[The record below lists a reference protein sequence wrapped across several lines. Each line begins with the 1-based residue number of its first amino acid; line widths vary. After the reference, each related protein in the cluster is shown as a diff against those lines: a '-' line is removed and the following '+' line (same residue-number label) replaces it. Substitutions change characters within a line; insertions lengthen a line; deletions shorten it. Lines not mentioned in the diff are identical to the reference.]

1 LIVITLTENSGFSN
15 FEYAVER
22 AKMMPLLDEREL
34 TTNDNHKMYWSAV
47 NVAGFKQYEGII
59 DYGDE
64 RGLVVSI
71 KGLSETADMMTGEK
85 VPGFSEN
92 EYLDI
97 FRSFKFVE
105 SESASQSTKSD
116 DTSQVHALNQQTEVP
131 EDNQP
136 TSDAKGTVIV
146 AFRDLP
152 VGIKP
157 LGTKNVGHAGV
168 AFQNE
173 DGTWTAGAVEGPGFP
188 FQILSALPGMENGA
202 WVEYFNDNSQVI
214 EEFSNK
220 GYEKIKTIDVFS
232 DTDPA
237 AAQKV
242 MDGFFSRG
250 YDVELNNCLT
260 ATHEV
265 LEAYGC
271 KYLPSAFD
279 NILGRSTTPISYF
292 NQLAGV
298 ETNIE
303 ADTELDSDTSQAA
316 PSSDTSAAS
325 DISGDANTKTAY
337 TKDGINFISEER
349 VEQNIR
355 HGWANLGEYE
365 KVQVPLDTVVA
376 EPSPE

>member
-1 LIVITLTENSGFSN
+1 
-15 FEYAVER
+15 
-22 AKMMPLLDEREL
+22 M
-34 TTNDNHKMYWSAV
+34 
-47 NVAGFKQYEGII
+47 
-59 DYGDE
+59 
-64 RGLVVSI
+64 
-71 KGLSETADMMTGEK
+71 
-85 VPGFSEN
+85 
-92 EYLDI
+92 
-97 FRSFKFVE
+97 
-105 SESASQSTKSD
+105 
-116 DTSQVHALNQQTEVP
+116 
-131 EDNQP
+131 
-136 TSDAKGTVIV
+136 
-146 AFRDLP
+146 P

-157 LGTKNVGHAGV
+157 LGTKNVGHVGV

-173 DGTWTAGAVEGPGFP
+173 DGTWSAGAVEGPGFP
-188 FQILSALPGMENGA
+188 FQILSALPEMENGA
-202 WVEYFNDNSQVI
+202 WVEYFNDKSQVI

-242 MDGFFSRG
+242 MDGFFGRG

-292 NQLAGV
+292 DQLAGV

-303 ADTELDSDTSQAA
+303 ADTELDSDTSLAA
-316 PSSDTSAAS
+316 PNSDTSA
-325 DISGDANTKTAY
+325 DLEISGDANTKTAY

-349 VEQNIR
+349 LEQNIKA
-355 HGWANLGEYE
+355 GLSTLADYE
-365 KVQVPLDTVVA
+365 KVQVPLDTKVMDA
-376 EPSPE
+376 SIETE